1 MVTETEKKILIAAR
15 KEFEEKGFNG
25 SRMQNIATLAGMSK
39 PSLHYYFR
47 TKENLFKKIFD
58 EALEEYMPLVNTWVN
73 DNLSW
78 EEKIKL
84 FTNELVKYVHKGHL
98 LFLIREI
105 YRNPDLLE
113 DRVKKSKTPNKFVNY
128 FDDIMLKKNI
138 RQTDA
143 RVLFIM
149 VHSICSFPVLN
160 SRMFQKTLR
169 MSEKQYNELMQ
180 SYAKTAAELIINAI
194 KK

>member
-1 MVTETEKKILIAAR
+1 
-15 KEFEEKGFNG
+15 
-25 SRMQNIATLAGMSK
+25 
-39 PSLHYYFR
+39 
-47 TKENLFKKIFD
+47 
-58 EALEEYMPLVNTWVN
+58 
-73 DNLSW
+73 
-78 EEKIKL
+78 
-84 FTNELVKYVHKGHL
+84 
-98 LFLIREI
+98 
-105 YRNPDLLE
+105 
-113 DRVKKSKTPNKFVNY
+113 
-128 FDDIMLKKNI
+128 MLKKNI